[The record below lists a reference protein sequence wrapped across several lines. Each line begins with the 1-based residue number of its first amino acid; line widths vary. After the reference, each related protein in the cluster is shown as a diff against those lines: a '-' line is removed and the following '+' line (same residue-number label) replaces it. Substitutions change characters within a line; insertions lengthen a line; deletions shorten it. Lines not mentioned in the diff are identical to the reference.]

1 MAVVVCEMGTE
12 GKVVDLNSQN
22 GCWVELLEEGK
33 AVGGTN
39 TREGDAGVGILGR
52 ISDAGTEKTGSNGTP
67 VTELCQ
73 LVGKDKFLPCDVVEI
88 GCRGETVSPISE
100 GDVGNEPF
108 FDGIVVVE
116 EVKEIAVEREEV
128 YGEEEEAF
136 FVGEGEQVMSMALYT
151 DIAAEGISFFADG
164 DAVMDLKFALLGDS

>member
-1 MAVVVCEMGTE
+1 MAVVAGEMGTE
-12 GKVVDLNSQN
+12 GKVVDLDSQN
-22 GCWVELLEEGK
+22 GRWVEMLEEGK

-52 ISDAGTEKTGSNGTP
+52 ISDAGTEETGSNGTP
-67 VTELCQ
+67 VAELCK
-73 LVGKDKFLPCDVVEI
+73 LVGEDKFLPEYIVEI

-108 FDGIVVVE
+108 FYGRVVVE

-128 YGEEEEAF
+128 YG
-136 FVGEGEQVMSMALYT
+136 
-151 DIAAEGISFFADG
+151 
-164 DAVMDLKFALLGDS
+164 